1 VQGRGTRGLAYHQG
15 GRGLKR
21 FNRVGVDV
29 SSKELVVAIEASG
42 RREAPIVL
50 ANDAEGYR
58 KLIKLTTKR
67 GASARVVLESTG
79 TYGLDLALALHR
91 AKRIDVMVANP
102 RAIAHFARASL
113 QRSKTDRLDAE
124 TILEFATRMP
134 FESWSPPA
142 PQILELRALSR
153 RIEALSKTVV
163 QEKNRL
169 HANDQSEELSEFV
182 KQDIREL
189 AGLLERRIERL
200 RQQALLVIE
209 QSEDLARAFAHI
221 TSIKGIADASGIAI
235 LAELAVLPADMTTR
249 QWVAHAGLDPRQH
262 QSGTSIHK
270 PARISKTGNAHI
282 RRALFM
288 PALVAVQWEPNI
300 KAFYE
305 HLLASRKTKMQAN
318 VAVMRKLL
326 HAIHGMLQHDQH
338 FVGEKFFRMKT

>member
-1 VQGRGTRGLAYHQG
+1 LN
-15 GRGLKR
+15 KCI
-21 FNRVGVDV
+21 RVGVDV
-29 SSKELVVAIEASG
+29 SAKELAVAIEASG
-42 RREAPIVL
+42 RKEAPIVFS
-50 ANDAEGYR
+50 NDANGHR
-58 KLIKLTTKR
+58 KLIQRATKR
-67 GASARVVLESTG
+67 GASAQVVLESTG

-91 AKRIDVMVANP
+91 AKRVEVMVANP

-124 TILEFATRMP
+124 TILEFALRMP
-134 FESWSPPA
+134 FEPWSPPA

-153 RIEALSKTVV
+153 RIEAMSKAVV

-169 HANDQSEELSEFV
+169 HANDQSEELSAFV

-189 AGLLERRIERL
+189 AALLECRIARL

-209 QSEDLARAFAHI
+209 QSEDLAKAFAHL
-221 TSIKGIADASGIAI
+221 TTIKGIADASGITI

-249 QWVAHAGLDPRQH
+249 QWVAHAGLDPRQY
-262 QSGTSIHK
+262 QSGSSVYK
-270 PARISKTGNAHI
+270 PARISRTGNAHI

-288 PALVAVQWEPNI
+288 PALVAVQWEPHI

-305 HLLASRKTKMQAN
+305 HLLDRGKTKMQAN

-326 HAIHGMLQHDQH
+326 HAIHGMLEHDQD
-338 FVGEKFFRMKT
+338 FVGEKFFAMNS

>member
-1 VQGRGTRGLAYHQG
+1 M
-15 GRGLKR
+15 KKI
-21 FNRVGVDV
+21 NRVGVDV
-29 SSKELVVAIEASG
+29 SAKELVVSIEASG

-50 ANDAEGYR
+50 TNDADGHR
-58 KLIKLTTKR
+58 KLVQLATKR

-79 TYGLDLALALHR
+79 TYGLDLALALQR
-91 AKRIDVMVANP
+91 AKRIEVMVANP

-124 TILEFATRMP
+124 TILEFAIRMP
-134 FESWSPPA
+134 FEPWSPPA
-142 PQILELRALSR
+142 PHILELRALSR
-153 RIEALSKTVV
+153 RIEAMSKTVV

-189 AGLLERRIERL
+189 ADLLESRIARL
-200 RQQALLVIE
+200 RKQALLVIE
-209 QSEDLARAFAHI
+209 QSEDLAKAFAHL
-221 TSIKGIADASGIAI
+221 TSIKGVAEACGIAI
-235 LAELAVLPADMTTR
+235 LAELAVLPADMTPR
-249 QWVAHAGLDPRQH
+249 QWVAHAGLDPRQF
-262 QSGTSIHK
+262 QSGTSVYK

-288 PALVAVQWEPNI
+288 PALVAVQWEPHI

-305 HLLASRKTKMQAN
+305 HLLRRGKTKMQAN

-326 HAIHGMLQHDQH
+326 HAIHGMLEHDQD
-338 FVGEKFFRMKT
+338 FAGEKFFAMKG

>member
-1 VQGRGTRGLAYHQG
+1 MQGQGTRGLAYHEGSQD
-15 GRGLKR
+15 LKKC
-21 FNRVGVDV
+21 NRVGVDV
-29 SSKELVVAIEASG
+29 SAKELVVAIEASG

-50 ANDAEGYR
+50 ANDADGHR
-58 KLIKLTTKR
+58 KLVKLATKR

-91 AKRIDVMVANP
+91 AKRVEVMVANP
-102 RAIAHFARASL
+102 RAIAHFARATL

-124 TILEFATRMP
+124 AILEFAMRMP
-134 FESWSPPA
+134 FEPWSPPT

-153 RIEALSKTVV
+153 RIEAMSKTVV

-189 AGLLERRIERL
+189 AHLLESRIARL

-209 QSEDLARAFAHI
+209 QSEDLAKAFAHI

-235 LAELAVLPADMTTR
+235 LAELAVLPADMTPR
-249 QWVAHAGLDPRQH
+249 QWVAHTGLDPRH
-262 QSGTSIHK
+262 IQSGTSVYK
-270 PARISKTGNAHI
+270 PARISKTGNAHL

-288 PALVAVQWEPNI
+288 PALVAVQWEPHI

-305 HLLASRKTKMQAN
+305 HLLERGKTKMQAN

-326 HAIHGMLQHDQH
+326 HAIHGMLDHNQD
-338 FVGEKFFRMKT
+338 FVGAKFFALKG

>member
-1 VQGRGTRGLAYHQG
+1 MN
-15 GRGLKR
+15 KC
-21 FNRVGVDV
+21 NRVGVDV
-29 SSKELVVAIEASG
+29 SAKELVVAIEASG

-50 ANDAEGYR
+50 ANDAEGHR
-58 KLIKLTTKR
+58 KLVQRATKR
-67 GASARVVLESTG
+67 GASAQVVLESTG

-91 AKRIDVMVANP
+91 AKRIEVMVANP

-134 FESWSPPA
+134 FAPWCPPA
-142 PQILELRALSR
+142 PQILELRSLSR

-169 HANDQSEELSEFV
+169 HANDQSEALSEFV
-182 KQDIREL
+182 KQNIREL
-189 AGLLERRIERL
+189 ADFLENQIETL
-200 RQQALLVIE
+200 RKQARVVIE
-209 QSEDLARAFAHI
+209 QSEDLAQAFAHI
-221 TSIKGIADASGIAI
+221 TSVKGIADASGIAI
-235 LAELAVLPADMTTR
+235 LAELAALPADMTTR
-249 QWVAHAGLDPRQH
+249 QWVAHAGLDPRQF
-262 QSGTSIHK
+262 QSGTSVHK

-288 PALVAVQWEPNI
+288 PALVSVQWEPHI

-305 HLLASRKTKMQAN
+305 HLLDRGKTKMQAN

-326 HAIHGMLQHDQH
+326 HAIHGMLEHDQD
-338 FVGEKFFRMKT
+338 FVGEKFFAMKG

>member
-1 VQGRGTRGLAYHQG
+1 M
-15 GRGLKR
+15 KKC
-21 FNRVGVDV
+21 NRVGVDV
-29 SSKELVVAIEASG
+29 SARELVVAIEASG

-50 ANDAEGYR
+50 TNDAEGHR
-58 KLIKLTTKR
+58 RLTKLATKR
-67 GASARVVLESTG
+67 GGSAQVVLESTG

-91 AKRIDVMVANP
+91 ATRIEVMVANP
-102 RAIAHFARASL
+102 RAIASFAKASL
-113 QRSKTDRLDAE
+113 QRSKTDALDAE

-134 FESWSPPA
+134 FEPWSPPA
-142 PQILELRALSR
+142 PHILELRALSR

-189 AGLLERRIERL
+189 ADLLESRIARL
-200 RQQALLVIE
+200 RKQALLVIE
-209 QSEDLARAFAHI
+209 QSEELARAFAHI
-221 TSIKGIADASGIAI
+221 TSIKGIADASGITI
-235 LAELAVLPADMTTR
+235 LAELAVLPAEMTTR
-249 QWVAHAGLDPRQH
+249 QWVAHAGLDPRQF

-288 PALVAVQWEPNI
+288 PALVAVQWEPHI

-305 HLLASRKTKMQAN
+305 HLLDRGKTKMQAN
-318 VAVMRKLL
+318 IAVMRKLL
-326 HAIHGMLQHDQH
+326 HAIHGMLEHDQD
-338 FVGEKFFRMKT
+338 FVGGKFFAIKG

>member
-1 VQGRGTRGLAYHQG
+1 M
-15 GRGLKR
+15 
-21 FNRVGVDV
+21 
-29 SSKELVVAIEASG
+29 AIEASG

-50 ANDAEGYR
+50 ANDAEGHR
-58 KLIKLTTKR
+58 KLVQRATKR
-67 GASARVVLESTG
+67 GASAQVVLESTG

-91 AKRIDVMVANP
+91 AKRIEVMVANP

-134 FESWSPPA
+134 FAPWCPPA
-142 PQILELRALSR
+142 PQILELRSLSR

-169 HANDQSEELSEFV
+169 HANDQSEALSEFV
-182 KQDIREL
+182 KQNIREL
-189 AGLLERRIERL
+189 ADFLENQIETL
-200 RQQALLVIE
+200 RKQARVVIE
-209 QSEDLARAFAHI
+209 QSEDLAQAFAHI
-221 TSIKGIADASGIAI
+221 TSVKGIADASGIAI
-235 LAELAVLPADMTTR
+235 LAELAALPADMTTR
-249 QWVAHAGLDPRQH
+249 QWVAHAGLDPRQF
-262 QSGTSIHK
+262 QSGTSVHK

-288 PALVAVQWEPNI
+288 PALVSVQWEPHI

-305 HLLASRKTKMQAN
+305 HLLDRGKTKMQAN

-326 HAIHGMLQHDQH
+326 HAIHGMLEHDQD
-338 FVGEKFFRMKT
+338 FVGEKFFAMKG

>member
-1 VQGRGTRGLAYHQG
+1 MQGRGTRGLAYHER
-15 GRGLKR
+15 GRGLKKC
-21 FNRVGVDV
+21 NRVGVDV
-29 SSKELVVAIEASG
+29 SARELVVAIEASG

-50 ANDAEGYR
+50 TNDAEGHR
-58 KLIKLTTKR
+58 RLTKLATKR
-67 GASARVVLESTG
+67 GGSAQVVLESTG

-91 AKRIDVMVANP
+91 ATRIEVMVANP
-102 RAIAHFARASL
+102 RAIASFAKASL
-113 QRSKTDRLDAE
+113 QRSKTDALDAE

-134 FESWSPPA
+134 FEPWSPPA
-142 PQILELRALSR
+142 PHILELRALSR

-189 AGLLERRIERL
+189 ADLLESRIARL
-200 RQQALLVIE
+200 RKQALLVIE
-209 QSEDLARAFAHI
+209 QSEELARAFAHI
-221 TSIKGIADASGIAI
+221 TSIKGIADASGITI

-249 QWVAHAGLDPRQH
+249 QWVAHAGLDPRQF
-262 QSGTSIHK
+262 QSGTSVHK

-288 PALVAVQWEPNI
+288 PALVAVQWEPHI

-305 HLLASRKTKMQAN
+305 HLLDRGKTKMQAN
-318 VAVMRKLL
+318 IAVMRKLL
-326 HAIHGMLQHDQH
+326 HAIHGMLEHDQD
-338 FVGEKFFRMKT
+338 FVGEKFFAIKG

>member
-1 VQGRGTRGLAYHQG
+1 VQGRGTRGLAYHEG
-15 GRGLKR
+15 ERGLKKC
-21 FNRVGVDV
+21 NRVGVDV
-29 SSKELVVAIEASG
+29 SAKDLVVAIEASG

-50 ANDAEGYR
+50 ANDAGGHR
-58 KLIKLTTKR
+58 KLAKLATKR

-91 AKRIDVMVANP
+91 AKRVEVMVANP

-113 QRSKTDRLDAE
+113 QRSKTDRLDAG
-124 TILEFATRMP
+124 TILEFARRMP
-134 FESWSPPA
+134 FEPWSPPA

-153 RIEALSKTVV
+153 RIEAMSKTVV

-182 KQDIREL
+182 KHDIREFVDH
-189 AGLLERRIERL
+189 LEGRIARL
-200 RQQALLVIE
+200 RKQALLVIE
-209 QSEDLARAFAHI
+209 QSEDLATAFAHI
-221 TSIKGIADASGIAI
+221 TSIKGIAEASGIAI

-249 QWVAHAGLDPRQH
+249 QWVAHAGLDPRQF
-262 QSGTSIHK
+262 QSGTSVHK

-288 PALVAVQWEPNI
+288 PALVATQWEPHI
-300 KAFYE
+300 KAFYDP
-305 HLLASRKTKMQAN
+305 LLERGKTKMQAN

-326 HAIHGMLQHDQH
+326 HAIHGMLEHDQD
-338 FVGEKFFRMKT
+338 FVGEKFFAMRG

>member
-1 VQGRGTRGLAYHQG
+1 M
-15 GRGLKR
+15 KKC
-21 FNRVGVDV
+21 NRVGVDV
-29 SSKELVVAIEASG
+29 SARELVVAIEASG

-50 ANDAEGYR
+50 TNDAEGHR
-58 KLIKLTTKR
+58 RLTKLATKR
-67 GASARVVLESTG
+67 GGSAQVVLESTG

-91 AKRIDVMVANP
+91 ATRIEVMVANP
-102 RAIAHFARASL
+102 RAIASFAKASL
-113 QRSKTDRLDAE
+113 QRSKTDALDAE

-134 FESWSPPA
+134 FEAWSPPA
-142 PQILELRALSR
+142 PHILELRALSR

-189 AGLLERRIERL
+189 ADLLESRIARL
-200 RQQALLVIE
+200 RKQALLVIE
-209 QSEDLARAFAHI
+209 QSEELARAFAHI
-221 TSIKGIADASGIAI
+221 TSIKGIADASGITI

-249 QWVAHAGLDPRQH
+249 QWVAHAGLDPRQF
-262 QSGTSIHK
+262 QSGTSVHK

-288 PALVAVQWEPNI
+288 PALVAVQWEPHI

-305 HLLASRKTKMQAN
+305 HLLDRGKTKMQAN
-318 VAVMRKLL
+318 IAVMRKLL
-326 HAIHGMLQHDQH
+326 HAIHGMLEHDQD
-338 FVGEKFFRMKT
+338 FVGEKFFAIKG